1 MPGELV
7 WDAETGSQVKLG
19 GKIKGTNISVYM
31 KHPSTRIWCFAYS
44 LDGAEPEIWK
54 PGDPVPEAFR
64 SADRFIAH
72 NVEFE
77 RALWR
82 HVLVPQ
88 YSFPPLPPSEK
99 WFCTMAA
106 AQMTGLVGGLKTIAE
121 FLQLPHQK
129 TDNAVMLRM
138 MKPCAARPGEDPH
151 GVHWNDDP
159 EDFLA
164 LCEYCRGDVLCET
177 ALYQWLVRRWM
188 NLSNPSYASLA
199 S

>member
-1 MPGELV
+1 MPGELI

-19 GKIKGTNISVYM
+19 GRIKGTNISVYM
-31 KHPSTRIWCFAYS
+31 RHASTRIWCVAYS

-54 PGDPVPEAFR
+54 PSDPVPEAFR
-64 SADRFIAH
+64 LADRFITH

-77 RALWR
+77 RAAWR
-82 HVLVPQ
+82 FKLIPE
-88 YSFPPLPPSEK
+88 YGFPPLPPSDK

-106 AQMTGLVGGLKTIAE
+106 AQMTGLVGGLKTIAGI
-121 FLQLPHQK
+121 LQLSHQK

-138 MKPCAARPGEDPH
+138 MKPRAARPGEDPH
-151 GVHWNDDP
+151 EVHWNDDP

-164 LCEYCRGDVLCET
+164 LCEYCRGDVQCET
-177 ALYQWLVRRWM
+177 ALYQWLVRHWT
-188 NLSNPSYASLA
+188 NPSTPNYGLLA